1 MNIMTVEVQNQKV
14 RALQAKKMVIM
25 NKIKKILIVRPM
37 GFRKLIV
44 KKIQISMRV
53 INFNRNK
60 FKKD

>member
-25 NKIKKILIVRPM
+25 NKIKKILIVRQM